1 MVSLQQQHPIDFT
14 RYICINSSYRLD
26 FVFADGTTMK
36 IPIGHSLHVLQNL
49 PMTSEFVPER

>member
-1 MVSLQQQHPIDFT
+1 MGSLQHQQYNT

-49 PMTSEFVPER
+49 QMTFEFVPER